1 MALRISDAARRHI
14 ALFEDVTGASAVDCV
29 VDDEHEQILFVVATG
44 EMGQAIG
51 PGGKRVDRLEDRLGT
66 AVELVEDAPTAEQF
80 VANALAPAAVYN
92 VTLSENDDLVAYAEV
107 DAADRGAAIGED
119 GRNIEAAKRLA
130 RRHYDVDDIQLT

>member
-1 MALRISDAARRHI
+1 MDVRISDAARRHI
-14 ALFEDVTGASAVDCV
+14 ALFEDVTGAAAVDCV
-29 VDDEHEQILFVVATG
+29 VDERHDQILFVVATG

-51 PGGKRVDRLEDRLGT
+51 PGGKRVDRLEDRLGS

-107 DAADRGAAIGED
+107 DAADRGAAIGAD
-119 GRNIEAAKRLA
+119 GRNIEAAKLLA
-130 RRHYDVDDIQLT
+130 ERHFDVDDIQLT